1 MGRCRRTGWTALS
14 TGCGAEEA
22 ERHSFVFGTR
32 GDTGRPIAEQ
42 FVLFRLYPRQA
53 QHDRE
58 QEERGAR
65 RPHRHRQHVRVADA
79 LALLRSS

>member
-1 MGRCRRTGWTALS
+1 VQSGRRRRR
-14 TGCGAEEA
+14 AEEA

-79 LALLRSS
+79 LAPGHK